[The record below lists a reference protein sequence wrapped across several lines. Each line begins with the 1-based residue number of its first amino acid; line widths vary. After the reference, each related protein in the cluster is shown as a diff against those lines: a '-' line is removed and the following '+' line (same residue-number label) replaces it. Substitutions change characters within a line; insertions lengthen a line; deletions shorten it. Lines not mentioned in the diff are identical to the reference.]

1 MAERDIEKTYSIPEF
16 AAKLRRLADN
26 LETGKNFEIQIA
38 GKRIYVP
45 DSAEFS
51 VEHEVEGNQHE
62 IEFQLKWKA

>member
-1 MAERDIEKTYSIPEF
+1 MADRDIEKTYSISEF

-26 LETGKNFEIQIA
+26 LEAGKNFEIQVA

-51 VEHEVEGNQHE
+51 VEHEVEGDQHE